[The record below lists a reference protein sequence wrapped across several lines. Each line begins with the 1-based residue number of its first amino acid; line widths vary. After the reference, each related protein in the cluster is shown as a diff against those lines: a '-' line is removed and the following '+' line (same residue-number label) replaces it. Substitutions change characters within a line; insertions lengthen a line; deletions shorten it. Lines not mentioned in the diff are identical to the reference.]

1 MRRLL
6 LLAASLGLW
15 ASLLPASAQD
25 LVVKIGHAGPLSGPQ
40 ANAGRD
46 NERGVKLAIADL
58 NAQDFRIGG
67 RRARFELVSEDDQG
81 DPRTGTQVAQK
92 MVDTGVRAVI
102 GHYNLSLIHI

>member
-1 MRRLL
+1 MRRFL

-25 LVVKIGHAGPLSGPQ
+25 LVVKIGHAGPLSGSQ

-58 NAQDFRIGG
+58 NAQDKVSVGVIAREERHHNRGRWRI
-67 RRARFELVSEDDQG
+67 R
-81 DPRTGTQVAQK
+81 
-92 MVDTGVRAVI
+92 VDRW
-102 GHYNLSLIHI
+102 